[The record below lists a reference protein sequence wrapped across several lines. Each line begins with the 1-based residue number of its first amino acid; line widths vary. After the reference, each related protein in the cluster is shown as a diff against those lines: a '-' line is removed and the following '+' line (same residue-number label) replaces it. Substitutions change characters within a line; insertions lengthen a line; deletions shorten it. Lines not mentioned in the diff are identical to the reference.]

1 MEKKTIG
8 SFITA
13 LRKANGMTQK
23 DLAEKLNVSDKT
35 ISRWER
41 DDGTPD
47 LSVIPVI
54 AEIFGVTC
62 DELLR
67 GERYSPAERI
77 RENDGNELTAKG
89 EKQRQ
94 RLLKS
99 TLSRYRA
106 QTYIAIGISIVG
118 VMVAIIC
125 NLMFFNDILCYM
137 IGAIFLIISVI
148 CQAIFLT
155 HAFSSVEDAELDEK
169 DLFKFRKNAITL
181 AEKAI
186 GVIVAIVSFTL
197 PLIIGRVTGRFRM
210 SIMHVIIYGVLL
222 LILYAVI
229 CHFLNAFLVRKG
241 LYKNSI

>member
-77 RENDGNELTAKG
+77 RENCSCK
-89 EKQRQ
+89 R
-94 RLLKS
+94 
-99 TLSRYRA
+99 
-106 QTYIAIGISIVG
+106 
-118 VMVAIIC
+118 
-125 NLMFFNDILCYM
+125 
-137 IGAIFLIISVI
+137 
-148 CQAIFLT
+148 
-155 HAFSSVEDAELDEK
+155 FSGW
-169 DLFKFRKNAITL
+169 I
-181 AEKAI
+181 
-186 GVIVAIVSFTL
+186 
-197 PLIIGRVTGRFRM
+197 
-210 SIMHVIIYGVLL
+210 
-222 LILYAVI
+222 
-229 CHFLNAFLVRKG
+229 
-241 LYKNSI
+241 